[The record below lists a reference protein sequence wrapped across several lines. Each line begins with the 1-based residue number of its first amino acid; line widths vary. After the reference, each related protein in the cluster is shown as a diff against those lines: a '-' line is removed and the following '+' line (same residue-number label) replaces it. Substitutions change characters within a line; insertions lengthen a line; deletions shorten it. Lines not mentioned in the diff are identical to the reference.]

1 MPQLT
6 HLSKGVKFVKNRF
19 FGQAQHSLSIE
30 WHEESPPAS
39 TPVELVVRF
48 GVLYREVGY
57 ALESAVSSHQ
67 LRIVVSSNACDE
79 NIWGAERLATIN

>member
-1 MPQLT
+1 MFATNTNALLPSLLAPFAT
-6 HLSKGVKFVKNRF
+6 LRSLLEKGVS
-19 FGQAQHSLSIE
+19 AL
-30 WHEESPPAS
+30 PL
-39 TPVELVVRF
+39 PVELVVCF